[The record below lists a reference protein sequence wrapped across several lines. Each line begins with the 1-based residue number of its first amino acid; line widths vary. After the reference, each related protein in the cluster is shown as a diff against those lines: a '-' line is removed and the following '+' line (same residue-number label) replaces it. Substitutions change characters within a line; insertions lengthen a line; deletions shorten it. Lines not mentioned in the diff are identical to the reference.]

1 MILTICLT
9 IIALALI
16 AAAYSGIVH
25 PKERKLELD
34 RKRWALEREKSDYL
48 DKSLREL
55 QEQTD
60 YVALGRRLEQAKLE
74 LESRVAKD
82 PKTPRWMESDP
93 TMRQERM

>member
-1 MILTICLT
+1 MLTVCLT
-9 IIALALI
+9 IIALAII
-16 AAAYSGIVH
+16 AAAYSAIVH

-60 YVALGRRLEQAKLE
+60 YVALGRRLEQSKLE
-74 LESRVAKD
+74 LEQRAKKNPRT
-82 PKTPRWMESDP
+82 PKWMESDP